1 MADIKKAGAAL
12 SRRNVLA
19 GIGGSAAALALAAC
33 GSSSSGASSSTKPLS
48 ASTSL
53 PKSKLS
59 LTMFWWSGFD
69 SVARQYIADYTE
81 RHPNVSVKLYLNSNA
96 LGYPKI
102 VAQRQ
107 VDRSN
112 PLVNFGLFN
121 GTTRQEGVTDKMW
134 SAMDFSSLSNAKDI
148 IPSMVPADKFG
159 IGLSTE
165 QLGLIYNTKTAPAP
179 LASWNDLLK
188 PTYKGDMVIFTEPW
202 WAVFMAAKLHG
213 GGIDNMQPGWDLWQQ
228 AAKNGQI
235 KLTVTDNSAYVN
247 ALSNGTASIT
257 SYFAGTAQLWINS
270 GAPLK
275 YVTPAEGAVPSP
287 NYLCVVDD
295 STEDQKAVEFKY
307 QWERELLSGPDAYEV
322 VTSNTF
328 GKIGRMIDMLIDAD
342 IAMEFECYDV
352 GHLYILDYHL
362 Q

>member
-12 SRRNVLA
+12 SRRNVVA

-247 ALSNGTASIT
+247 ALSNGT
-257 SYFAGTAQLWINS
+257 
-270 GAPLK
+270 
-275 YVTPAEGAVPSP
+275 
-287 NYLCVVDD
+287 
-295 STEDQKAVEFKY
+295 
-307 QWERELLSGPDAYEV
+307 LLSLARATDAVASDITVASTANNARERW
-322 VTSNTF
+322 T
-328 GKIGRMIDMLIDAD
+328 GMAD
-342 IAMEFECYDV
+342 FI
-352 GHLYILDYHL
+352 LYRLWPGASGNVSDS
-362 Q
+362 